1 MNRIIISSGKIALL
15 MIFCLTAG
23 CSHSTRSLFS
33 KENLTPWCI
42 VPFDAEQRNPEDRAE
57 MLRQL
62 GFSTLAYD
70 WRDVNIPEFDEEV
83 IQLKKHGIRMTA
95 FWWSGGLPKDEEELK
110 GSERMNLQLDFLK
123 RNSLKLEVWITL
135 SDAGLQQEPDEVKYK
150 QLAGRI
156 DILANELKKSG
167 CRLGLYNHGGWGG
180 QPNNLVETIKRVKSD
195 NIGIVYN
202 FHHAH
207 EHLEMMP
214 AAFNLMVPYLYC
226 VNLNGMNKE
235 GPQIL
240 PLGQGSEDLKIMKM
254 IAESGYN
261 GPIGIIG
268 HVNEEDVEIVLK
280 RNLEGLKKLLLA
292 LGDTKALKTFN

>member
-1 MNRIIISSGKIALL
+1 MNRIIISSGKITLL
-15 MIFCLTAG
+15 MIFYVTVG
-23 CSHSTRSLFS
+23 CSHSTRSIFS
-33 KENLTPWCI
+33 KENITPWCI
-42 VPFDAEQRNPEDRAE
+42 VPFDAKQRNPEDRAE

-70 WRDVNIPEFDEEV
+70 WRDVNISEFDEEV
-83 IQLKKHGIRMTA
+83 IQLKKHAIRMTA
-95 FWWSGGLPKDEEELK
+95 FWWSGGLPKSEQELK
-110 GSERMNLQLDFLK
+110 ASERMNMQIDFLK

-135 SDAGLQQEPDEVKYK
+135 SDAGLQQEPDEAKYT

-180 QPNNLVETIKRVKSD
+180 KPDNMVETIKRVKSD
-195 NIGIVYN
+195 NVGIVYN

-207 EHLEMMP
+207 EHLELMP

-254 IAESGYN
+254 IAESEYD
-261 GPIGIIG
+261 GPVGILG

-280 RNLEGLKKLLLA
+280 RNLEGLKKLLIA
-292 LGDTKALKTFN
+292 LGDTKALKTY